1 VKLDKKLP
9 NKDTIGAAYE
19 RANPTC
25 GKKVTCSVLI

>member
-25 GKKVTCSVLI
+25 GKKSSMYKIC

>member
-25 GKKVTCSVLI
+25 GRKVPCSFFL